1 MINRATLNKREQEYY
16 MMDINF
22 INDRKTGQVLA
33 EYKGEPIGNY
43 SSRKAA
49 EANAPKAV
57 QQLQAGI
64 EPEARLVGDGA
75 KVRALKQAS
84 SKQAGSTGKSY
95 RRRNE
100 VRTTAMTASNTNN
113 IHFR

>member
-1 MINRATLNKREQEYY
+1 MITRDTLNKREQEYY

-64 EPEARLVGDGA
+64 EPEARLVGDA
-75 KVRALKQAS
+75 KVRQLKQAS
-84 SKQAGSTGKSY
+84 SKQAGSTGKPY